1 MPNASVTTATAVKL
15 GDLRNMRRPNRTS
28 FRSISIANR
37 PFVRGILPLRSR
49 RCRTAIVPV
58 ALPPPGQR
66 RAAGSSAPAFQCGN
80 PILPSA
86 LHPSDDGKIAHEI
99 AEQCLA
105 TSHAI
110 LNTLAMASL
119 SLPQFS
125 IRLLVV
131 ECQQQ

>member
-1 MPNASVTTATAVKL
+1 MLKAA
-15 GDLRNMRRPNRTS
+15 RPS
-28 FRSISIANR
+28 K
-37 PFVRGILPLRSR
+37 LPLRSQ

-80 PILPSA
+80 PILPAA
-86 LHPSDDGKIAHEI
+86 LDPSDDGKIAHEI
-99 AEQCLA
+99 AERCLA

-125 IRLLVV
+125 ASISSCFRPEAVS
-131 ECQQQ
+131 E